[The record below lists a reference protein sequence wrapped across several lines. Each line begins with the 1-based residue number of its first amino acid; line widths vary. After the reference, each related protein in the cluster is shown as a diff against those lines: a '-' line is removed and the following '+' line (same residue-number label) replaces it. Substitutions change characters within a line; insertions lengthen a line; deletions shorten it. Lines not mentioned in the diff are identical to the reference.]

1 MRRPALLVAV
11 LLVGACKPPE
21 RLGGMRVVV
30 TVDEGSNVACVEVVA
45 QALET
50 NTVLSGQADVA
61 GRPVLHVGI
70 AETASLTGRLRITV
84 KGYATP
90 GCTGLPFITLPAQES
105 ELGPPPFEA
114 PLEFRFPRQA
124 RDGGVPMDAGVDA
137 GTPDAG
143 TPDAGEPDA
152 GEPDAG
158 PIDAGVCDLTNCSTT
173 EACQFATCLANG
185 TCDRGNRMSS
195 TACDGGLCSG
205 GRCVPMTGCAPQQPC
220 DAGLSCTSDGV
231 CSDAGVCLPT
241 YASCVAPPCLRS
253 LNLCASDGGCAFEVD
268 PTLVTTS
275 CGGLNVCY
283 ANGECQPFL
292 RADNVQAARLP
303 WPTRPLVFANDGG
316 ACTYGWDTSPG
327 DAGAALIPPAAG
339 VTCPWPA
346 QLQPTALSQQLSGP
360 EVIVFSGTRLRIEPN
375 VTLRFV
381 GRRPVAM
388 LVHGDADLEG
398 LINLR
403 PINRLLP
410 GAGADSSLCV
420 ASGNGGA
427 AEGGGGGGFLD
438 DGGSGGRSPTP
449 NGGSANGTDTLR
461 PLRGGCSG
469 GLGFMGVDAG
479 VGGGGLQLTVR
490 GTLRLLDGGIAS
502 PGLGGPGGLTSGS
515 AATAG
520 GGGGSG
526 GAILLQASTV
536 IGLNAFLTANGGGGG
551 EGGTRQGSTN
561 APGRSG
567 ADGSLDRRAVAG
579 GGSGGNCCGGNG
591 GHGGAGTSLPDAGTA
606 GTTGSG
612 NTPAG
617 GGGGGS
623 RGRIRIDTPPG
634 GSCTLTETLISPD
647 VNVEGPNTS
656 CMRN

>member
-21 RLGGMRVVV
+21 LLGGMRVVV

-50 NTVLSGQADVA
+50 NTVLTGQTDVA
-61 GRPVLHVGI
+61 DRPVLHVGI
-70 AETASLTGRLRITV
+70 GETASLTGRLRITV

-90 GCTGLPFITLPAQES
+90 GCTGLPFITLPAQEA

-114 PLEFRFPRQA
+114 PLQFRFPRQA
-124 RDGGVPMDAGVDA
+124 RDGGVPMDAGV
-137 GTPDAG
+137 DAG

-173 EACQFATCLANG
+173 EECQFATCLPNG

-195 TACDGGLCSG
+195 TPCDGGLCSG

-303 WPTRPLVFANDGG
+303 WPTRPIDFVNDGG
-316 ACTYGWDTSPG
+316 SCTYAFDTSPG
-327 DAGAALIPPAAG
+327 DAGAAFAPPGGGA
-339 VTCPWPA
+339 TCPWPA
-346 QLQPTALSQQLSGP
+346 QLQAVAIGQTGGGP
-360 EVIVFSGTRLRIEPN
+360 EVIVFSGTRLRLQPN

-388 LVHGDADLEG
+388 LVHGDADVAG

-403 PINRLLP
+403 PINRLYP
-410 GAGADSSLCV
+410 GAGADSSMCGV
-420 ASGNGGA
+420 GA
-427 AEGGGGGGFLD
+427 TGAGDREGGGGGGFVD
-438 DGGSGGRSPTP
+438 QGGSGGRVTAP
-449 NGGSANGTDTLR
+449 NGGPANGTDTLR

-469 GLGFMGVDAG
+469 GPGWLGVDAG
-479 VGGGGLQLTVR
+479 IGGGGFQLTAR
-490 GTLRLLDGGIAS
+490 GTLRLLDAGIAA
-502 PGLGGPGGLTSGS
+502 PGLGGPGGSS
-515 AATAG
+515 AGAMASAG

-526 GAILLQASTV
+526 GAILLQAFNV

-551 EGGTRQGSTN
+551 EGGTRAMMTN
-561 APGRSG
+561 FAGDAG
-567 ADGSLDRRAVAG
+567 TDGSFRTTTGAR
-579 GGSGGNCCGGNG
+579 GGSNGNCCGGNG
-591 GHGGAGTSLPDAGTA
+591 GHGGAGLSPPDGGTN
-606 GTTGSG
+606 GISGSG

-634 GSCTLTETLISPD
+634 GSCTLTQTLISPD
-647 VNVEGPNTS
+647 VTLDGPNTS